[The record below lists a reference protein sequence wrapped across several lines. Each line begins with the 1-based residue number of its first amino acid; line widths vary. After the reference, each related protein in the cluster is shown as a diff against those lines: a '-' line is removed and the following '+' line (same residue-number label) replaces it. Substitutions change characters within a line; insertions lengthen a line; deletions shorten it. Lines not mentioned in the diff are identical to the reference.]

1 MTDGQNR
8 QNSGIIYFPKF
19 NTAAQLD
26 TKEQRF
32 SSSKKSCSQFYDYTQ
47 KNISVLQFLN
57 IMQTKEKKETPL
69 FLNRM

>member
-8 QNSGIIYFPKF
+8 LNSGIIYFPKF

-57 IMQTKEKKETPL
+57 IMQLQEERKNCY
-69 FLNRM
+69 F